1 VIPEPAPVSALEA
14 RQRLD
19 EALHKAWF
27 RCSSEST
34 PLAVILIAFDGPK
47 NTEGEELLE
56 RALHVHCARTHDV
69 VLRRSNDQ
77 FAAILPDTSPAGARL
92 IGERILEAMR
102 SEDNGGTHRVSAG
115 ITVAVPDEQS
125 DPANLLHHAEASLH
139 AAQAKGGDR
148 CVGGSAITGAAATKS
163 PSGALSALGKLF
175 QKKKHDEDLR
185 RGTD

>member
-1 VIPEPAPVSALEA
+1 VPVSALEA

-163 PSGALSALGKLF
+163 PSGTFSAFLKLF
-175 QKKKHDEDLR
+175 QKKKPDEDFR